1 MSDQSEAKTTDR
13 RVNVKIS
20 SQVHHLVVK
29 AASDLGMPV
38 KTYTEAALRFFATR
52 KLDPTGFKEGDTARV
67 LTHLEKG
74 INRVLSYMVTQ
85 EKHLLHQLFLELIN
99 TRIVCEILLSN
110 LHQLSDLS
118 AEEES
123 KLREYN
129 QQYLSGR
136 KASILQQ
143 YEEKQKPS

>member
-1 MSDQSEAKTTDR
+1 MNDQTEAKTRDK

-20 SQVHHLVVK
+20 PQVHHLVVK
-29 AASDLGMPV
+29 AARDLEMPV
-38 KTYTEAALRFFATR
+38 RTYTEAALCFFATR
-52 KLDPTGFKEGDTARV
+52 KLDPTGFKEGNTARV

-110 LHQLSDLS
+110 LHKLSDLS

-129 QQYLSGR
+129 QQYLSHR

-143 YEEKQKPS
+143 YEDKQKPS